1 MCLSSPKVPEVKPAP
16 APVPNASPIGES
28 VAPTVKTGLDTES
41 EQQKKTKSRKRGTS
55 ALQTTSGLNIPT
67 TSGLNIS

>member
-1 MCLSSPKVPEVKPAP
+1 MSSPKVPEVKPAP
-16 APVPNASPIGES
+16 PPVTPSPIGES
-28 VAPTVKTGLDTES
+28 VAPTVKTGLDVES
-41 EQQKKTKSRKRGTS
+41 EQEKKTKSKRRGTS

>member
-1 MCLSSPKVPEVKPAP
+1 MCLSTPKVPEVKPAP
-16 APVPNASPIGES
+16 EPVPPSPIGEQI
-28 VAPTVKTGLDTES
+28 APTVKTAVEDTSPETI
-41 EQQKKTKSRKRGTS
+41 KKKARKRGTS

>member
-1 MCLSSPKVPEVKPAP
+1 MCLSTPKVPEVKPAP
-16 APVPNASPIGES
+16 PPVPPSPIGEE
-28 VAPTVKTGLDTES
+28 VAPEIKTAVEDTSSES
-41 EQQKKTKSRKRGTS
+41 RTKKARKRGTS

>member
-1 MCLSSPKVPEVKPAP
+1 MCLPSPKVPEVKEAP
-16 APVPNASPIGES
+16 APVPTSPIGES

-41 EQQKKTKSRKRGTS
+41 EQQKKTKSRRRGTS

>member
-1 MCLSSPKVPEVKPAP
+1 MSSPKVPEVKPAP
-16 APVPNASPIGES
+16 PPVTPSPIGES
-28 VAPTVKTGLDTES
+28 VAPTVKTGLDVES
-41 EQQKKTKSRKRGTS
+41 EQEKKTKSKKRGTS

>member
-1 MCLSSPKVPEVKPAP
+1 MSSPKVPEVEPAP
-16 APVPNASPIGES
+16 TPVTPSPIGES
-28 VAPTVKTGLDTES
+28 VAPTVKTGLDVES
-41 EQQKKTKSRKRGTS
+41 EQEKKTKSKKRGTS

>member
-1 MCLSSPKVPEVKPAP
+1 MCLSTPKVPEVKPAP
-16 APVPNASPIGES
+16 PPVPPSPIGEQ
-28 VAPTVKTGLDTES
+28 VAPEIKTAVEETSPEVT
-41 EQQKKTKSRKRGTS
+41 KKKARKTGTS

>member
-1 MCLSSPKVPEVKPAP
+1 MSSPKVPEVKPAP
-16 APVPNASPIGES
+16 PPVTPSPIGES
-28 VAPTVKTGLDTES
+28 VAPTVKTGLDVES
-41 EQQKKTKSRKRGTS
+41 EQAKKTKSKKRGTS